1 MFLLLYPSMPDHHLT
16 TTVQPHHKM
25 SKKPIVTRLNSDK
38 VLFSF
43 ARGKER
49 CDRNGH
55 AVFLRPGVDFATTG
69 SEITGIS
76 TSSTK
81 LK

>member
-1 MFLLLYPSMPDHHLT
+1 MNYVSG
-16 TTVQPHHKM
+16 TVLKDLGKVPCIYFGDRTQE
-25 SKKPIVTRLNSDK
+25 KPENKRLNSDK

-55 AVFLRPGVDFATTG
+55 AVFLCPGVDFATTG